1 MLARIIDLIAGAF
14 RSQLRARLAEE
25 TAGALADFA
34 ADVERALGA
43 GDLTADGLA
52 GRPAVGDKP
61 KRKVAA

>member
-1 MLARIIDLIAGAF
+1 
-14 RSQLRARLAEE
+14 
-25 TAGALADFA
+25 
-34 ADVERALGA
+34 LGA